1 MQEICKRN
9 WRGRFHY
16 VNSTQAMS
24 WLWFIADI
32 AARGGMQDS
41 QGFWDCRCAGW
52 TWHANWSAR
61 RLCRTRVLDCAEQH
75 SPTFQSICDTVTPNK
90 INTDSEKGA
99 LEGKIPCLELIF
111 NFKFPFPY
119 VAGVTNFL
127 DINQLTEILLVDN
140 KTAPPGTCTKSWFY
154 NGNKLPFPQPSW
166 FAGFFLPK
174 PYRCL
179 DEVDGWNGPLGL
191 CGKGNIAQNK
201 WTDQRVNSLNI
212 KHTDIFVLYVWCSE
226 Y

>member
-9 WRGRFHY
+9 RGGRFHY
-16 VNSTQAMS
+16 ICEQYTSNELIV
-24 WLWFIADI
+24 I

-41 QGFWDCRCAGW
+41 QGFWDCRGAGW

-99 LEGKIPCLELIF
+99 LEEKIPCLELITSF

-119 VAGVTNFL
+119 FAGVTNFL
-127 DINQLTEILLVDN
+127 DINQLTEILLIEDS
-140 KTAPPGTCTKSWFY
+140 TAPPGTCTKSWFY

-166 FAGFFLPK
+166 KPSDSFYQK

-179 DEVDGWNGPLGL
+179 DEVDGCFTVKPWTRS
-191 CGKGNIAQNK
+191 GKENIAQNK
-201 WTDQRVNSLNI
+201 
-212 KHTDIFVLYVWCSE
+212 
-226 Y
+226 